1 MDKSRFTKT
10 DLNRSAILAQLGISG
25 AASRTQLAKVLQ
37 ISPAILTQLTKDL
50 IRDGLIY
57 ESRTLAASGG
67 RPATLLDLSSDAGHA
82 IGIKVVA
89 DHLTFVEMK
98 VDGTVLRTKTV
109 TFDSS
114 SASIL
119 ENLSEET
126 SKFIG
131 EMGKSK
137 ILGVGVAVPGAVI
150 DSDIGDVNSIT
161 LGWQGMP
168 LGSSLSRNLRL
179 PVIVENNVNAVAI
192 AEQLYGSAK
201 NYSNFLLV
209 TLGTGIGLSIVLD
222 GTLVRGSR
230 GAAGELGHIQILAD
244 GPRCACGK
252 TGCLESVI
260 GQSAL
265 ETLALSRGII
275 TPGQNISDLA
285 DIARAGQVD
294 AQEIFSKAA
303 TRLGTAVSHLAN
315 IFDPDAFVMLGEGI
329 QDWDLWSGSFL
340 ETLRSES
347 LPGVRAVPVVV
358 ENWSDVS
365 WAQGAASL
373 VLSSSQSTQASFGKQ
388 ATRIRQRFVAVGGQ
402 F

>member
-1 MDKSRFTKT
+1 MDKSRFTKS
-10 DLNRSAILAQLGISG
+10 DVNRSAILAQLGISG
-25 AASRTQLAKVLQ
+25 AASRTQLAKELQ
-37 ISPAILTQLTKDL
+37 ISPALLTQLTKEL
-50 IRDGLIY
+50 IRDGLIH

-109 TFDSS
+109 TFDPS

-126 SKFIG
+126 GKFIG

-137 ILGVGVAVPGAVI
+137 ILGVGVAVPGAVV
-150 DSDIGDVNSIT
+150 DSDVGDVNSIT

-168 LGSSLSRNLRL
+168 LGSSLSRNLGL

-222 GTLVRGSR
+222 GTLIRGSR
-230 GAAGELGHIQILAD
+230 GAAGELGHIQILED
-244 GPRCACGK
+244 GPSCACGK

-265 ETLALSRGII
+265 ETLAMSRGII
-275 TPGQNISDLA
+275 TPGQTISDLA
-285 DIARAGQVD
+285 NIARAGQGD
-294 AQEIFSKAA
+294 AQEIFSDAA

-329 QDWDLWSGSFL
+329 QDWDLWSGAFL
-340 ETLRSES
+340 ETLRSKS

-358 ENWSDVS
+358 ENWTDVS

-373 VLSSSQSTQASFGKQ
+373 VLSSSQSTQFNFGQQ
-388 ATRIRQRFVAVGGQ
+388 ATRIRQRLVAAGGQ
-402 F
+402 L